1 MKKIKVVFV
10 HYELVCGGA
19 EKALFDLVSLLDKEK
34 FEIAVFVQQ
43 PGGDWEEKF
52 RNAGIQILYD
62 YSCRQPTWNPIKKLG
77 NFRKKLLVNR
87 ALKRD
92 GEGLLDICCPGSD
105 IVVDYS
111 AWCCPEISFPKG
123 AKTVKFIHGDPAT
136 NPVYRKEALEEQE
149 RLNRFDRIVCV
160 SQAAAK
166 SFRQL
171 SGRTEGVEMHYN
183 PMNSQEVQR
192 KALVPVALPE
202 GGPIVCAVGRLSPE
216 KGFERLLVIHR
227 HLLDAG
233 ILHKLIIVGDGPDRD
248 FFNRL
253 IAALGLEDTVT
264 MAGYQENP
272 YPYMKAAKFV
282 VNSSHTEGLP
292 VIAMEA
298 LCLGAPVVAPI
309 PSVGE
314 AFGGEKC
321 GLITENNMESLEA
334 GVRKMLTDEGFYAQC
349 KEAAQRRSTFF
360 DGKRMAREIENMFL
374 SLMEER

>member
-192 KALVPVALPE
+192 KALAPVALPE

>member
-1 MKKIKVVFV
+1 MKKMKVVFV

-19 EKALFDLVSLLDKEK
+19 EQALFDLVTLLDKEK
-34 FEIAVFVQQ
+34 FEVSVFVQQ
-43 PGGDWEEKF
+43 PGGEWEDKF
-52 RNAGIQILYD
+52 RDAGIQILYD

-77 NFRKKLLVNR
+77 NLRKKLLVQR
-87 ALKRD
+87 ALKQ
-92 GEGLLDICCPGSD
+92 GGAGLLDICCPGSD

-111 AWCCPEISFPKG
+111 AWCSPEISFSKG

-149 RLNRFDRIVCV
+149 RLRRFDRIVCV
-160 SQAAAK
+160 SQAAAA

-183 PMNSQEVQR
+183 PMNSREVQR
-192 KALVPVALPE
+192 KAQVPVTLPE
-202 GGPIVCAVGRLSPE
+202 GSPILCAVGRLSPE

-227 HLLDAG
+227 HLLDGG
-233 ILHKLIIVGDGPDRD
+233 ICHRLILVGDGPDREYL
-248 FFNRL
+248 NRL
-253 IAALGLEDTVT
+253 IDALGIGDTVT

-298 LCLGAPVVAPI
+298 LCLGVPVVAPI

-314 AFGGEKC
+314 AFGEEEC

-334 GVRKMLTDEGFYAQC
+334 GIRKMLTDDAFYTHC
-349 KEAAQRRSTFF
+349 KEAAQRRSTFY
-360 DGKRMAREIENMFL
+360 DGKKMVREIEEMFL
-374 SLMEER
+374 KCIS

>member
-19 EKALFDLVSLLDKEK
+19 EQALFDLVNLLDKEK
-34 FEIAVFVQQ
+34 FEVTVFVQQ
-43 PGGDWEEKF
+43 PGGEWEEKF
-52 RNAGIQILYD
+52 LDAGIQILYD
-62 YSCRQPTWNPIKKLG
+62 YSCRQPTWNPMKKLG
-77 NFRKKLLVNR
+77 NFRKKLLVQR

-92 GEGLLDICCPGSD
+92 GEGLLDICCPGND

-136 NPVYRKEALEEQE
+136 NPVYRKEAMEEQE

-171 SGRTEGVEMHYN
+171 SGRTVGVEMHYN
-183 PMNSQEVQR
+183 PMNSREVQR
-192 KALVPVALPE
+192 KALAPAVLPE
-202 GGPIVCAVGRLSPE
+202 GGPILCAVGRLSPE

-227 HLLDAG
+227 HLLDEG
-233 ILHKLIIVGDGPDRD
+233 IPHKLIIVGDGPDRD
-248 FFNRL
+248 FLNRL
-253 IAALGLEDTVT
+253 IAALGIEQTVT

-272 YPYMKAAKFV
+272 YPYMKAAKFLV
-282 VNSSHTEGLP
+282 SSSHTEGLP

-298 LCLGAPVVAPI
+298 LCLGVPVVAPI
-309 PSVGE
+309 PSVAE
-314 AFGGEKC
+314 AFGEESC

-334 GVRKMLTDEGFYAQC
+334 GVRKMLTDDGFYAQC
-349 KEAAQRRSTFF
+349 REAAQRRSTFF
-360 DGKRMAREIENMFL
+360 DGERMVREIEEMFL
-374 SLMEER
+374 DCVS

>member
-19 EKALFDLVSLLDKEK
+19 EQALFDLVNLLDKEK
-34 FEIAVFVQQ
+34 FEVTVFVQQ
-43 PGGDWEEKF
+43 PGGEWEEKF
-52 RNAGIQILYD
+52 LDAGIQILYD
-62 YSCRQPTWNPIKKLG
+62 YSCRQPTWNPMKKLG
-77 NFRKKLLVNR
+77 NFRKKLLVQR

-92 GEGLLDICCPGSD
+92 GEGLLDICCPGND

-136 NPVYRKEALEEQE
+136 NPVYRKEAMEEQE

-171 SGRTEGVEMHYN
+171 SGRTVGVEMHYN
-183 PMNSQEVQR
+183 PMNSREVQR
-192 KALVPVALPE
+192 KALAPAVLPE
-202 GGPIVCAVGRLSPE
+202 GGPILCAVGRLSPE

-227 HLLDAG
+227 HLLDEG
-233 ILHKLIIVGDGPDRD
+233 IPHKLMIVGDGPDRD
-248 FFNRL
+248 FLNRL
-253 IAALGLEDTVT
+253 IAALGIEQTVT

-272 YPYMKAAKFV
+272 YPYMKAAKFLV
-282 VNSSHTEGLP
+282 SSSHTEGLP

-298 LCLGAPVVAPI
+298 LCLGVPVVAPI
-309 PSVGE
+309 PSVAE
-314 AFGGEKC
+314 AFGEEGC

-334 GVRKMLTDEGFYAQC
+334 GVRKMLTDDGFYAQC
-349 KEAAQRRSTFF
+349 REAAQRRSTFF
-360 DGKRMAREIENMFL
+360 DGERMVREIEEMFL
-374 SLMEER
+374 DCVS